1 MLTVFAG
8 DVVVQVRRIV
18 PILYSSLCTQTSR
31 WSFGVGLLVRVGARD
46 DARDVVF
53 VDVNVT
59 TLALCNILCAYFW
72 CIEDVTVH
80 VKFSR
85 NGFDTQGA

>member
-8 DVVVQVRRIV
+8 DVVVQVRCIV

-46 DARDVVF
+46 NMF